1 MNSNKPPLEIVIYN
15 MVEDCG
21 RKKTEIAADVGKPL
35 STFSREVSPYDD
47 GEAGRRRM
55 SADHDS
61 LCFSFHAVKRCIERG
76 ISEQNIFETI
86 TLGQAIAD
94 DGDTAVYARGRM
106 RVVVGS
112 GALVITAYRERKRN
126 PKRRIKKK
134 RKMQRQVARALR

>member
-1 MNSNKPPLEIVIYN
+1 
-15 MVEDCG
+15 
-21 RKKTEIAADVGKPL
+21 
-35 STFSREVSPYDD
+35 
-47 GEAGRRRM
+47 M

-61 LCFSFHAVKRCIERG
+61 LCLSFHAVKRCIERG
-76 ISEQNIFETI
+76 ISEQNVFETI

-106 RVVVGS
+106 RVVVWS

-126 PKRRIKKK
+126 PKRRIQKK